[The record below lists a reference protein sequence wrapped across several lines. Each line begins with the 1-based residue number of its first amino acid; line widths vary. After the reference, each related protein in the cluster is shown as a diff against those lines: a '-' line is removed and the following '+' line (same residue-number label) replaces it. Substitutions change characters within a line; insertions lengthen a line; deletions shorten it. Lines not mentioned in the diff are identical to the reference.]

1 MAKIKTFSLHH
12 YVEEAMHKAEYYK
25 DENGVVVVK
34 VPGAQGFFAEGDSF
48 DEARDNL
55 REVIEGNILLAL
67 QVGLEIPR
75 LEGVAIEEKDVQ
87 ISSSQT

>member
-1 MAKIKTFSLHH
+1 MAKIKTFSLQR
-12 YVEEAMHKAEYYK
+12 YVQEALHKAEYYK
-25 DENGVVVVK
+25 DENGVVVAK
-34 VPGAQGFFAEGDSF
+34 VPGAQGFFAQGDSF
-48 DEARDNL
+48 DEARENL

-75 LEGVAIEEKDVQ
+75 LEGITIEEKDVQ

>member
-1 MAKIKTFSLHH
+1 L
-12 YVEEAMHKAEYYK
+12 HKAEYYK
-25 DENGVVVVK
+25 DENGVVVAK
-34 VPGAQGFFAEGDSF
+34 VPGAQGFFAQGDSF
-48 DEARDNL
+48 DEARENL

-75 LEGVAIEEKDVQ
+75 LEGITIEEKDVQ

>member
-25 DENGVVVVK
+25 DENGVAVAK

-48 DEARDNL
+48 DEASENL

-75 LEGVAIEEKDVQ
+75 LEGVAIAE
-87 ISSSQT
+87 SA